1 MQHAWPISLNVAAA
15 ARWPFRQINKS
26 NERPRFISVQSA
38 TSASDGPLPRIFN
51 ELYSKLTLAP
61 LTVGSHKW
69 PWQLSLNPF
78 EFQMRQ
84 PPWRPPRRFYF
95 SPTTQHGATR
105 GFCLPAAISTTVHH
119 RNRTKN
125 FAISDPEIIQGEI
138 NGRID
143 KPVCLWVFNCGRIP
157 QRMCHQRRP
166 LTLGT

>member
-26 NERPRFISVQSA
+26 NERPRFISAQSA
-38 TSASDGPLPRIFN
+38 TSASDGPLPGIFN

-84 PPWRPPRRFYF
+84 LGGHHGASIFRPPPNMVQPEASVYL
-95 SPTTQHGATR
+95 
-105 GFCLPAAISTTVHH
+105 LPFPQQSTTV
-119 RNRTKN
+119 TGQK
-125 FAISDPEIIQGEI
+125 
-138 NGRID
+138 
-143 KPVCLWVFNCGRIP
+143 
-157 QRMCHQRRP
+157 
-166 LTLGT
+166 TLQFQIHK